1 MPRVVPRDDDLTPTL
16 LTELRNVRL
25 SVNGEASLVGADAT
39 DPATMDWWGRATLM
53 VWTDDERAATS
64 GPWYDAA
71 GVAMS
76 AREADEGGRE
86 FDILHASGLI
96 VDLWRVEDVVDA
108 LDARS
113 SDYEHFAPVFA
124 DRGRFGETE
133 LHPEL
138 EEMLEPGGSRV
149 VIVDRVRLAPAWRGL
164 GGVGRL
170 LVARLLSWVCD
181 DPRTVVTHPFPIDLD
196 EVARE
201 DAATFDSALEQVRR
215 TWRSLAFQPWL
226 NDIWVMDPRKRAHG
240 EAVER
245 IAKGLGV

>member
-1 MPRVVPRDDDLTPTL
+1 MLG
-16 LTELRNVRL
+16 ELSNVRL
-25 SVNGEASLVGADAT
+25 SVHGEAALVGADAT
-39 DPATMDWWGRATLM
+39 DPATMDWWGSATLT
-53 VWTDDERAATS
+53 VWTDDECVSTS

-71 GVAMS
+71 GVALS
-76 AREADEGGRE
+76 ARDAGEGARE
-86 FDILHASGLI
+86 LDILQASGLV

-113 SDYEHFAPVFA
+113 SDYEHFVPVFGGP
-124 DRGRFGETE
+124 GRFGHVE

-138 EEMLEPGGSRV
+138 EAMLEPGGGRV

-170 LVARLLSWVCD
+170 LVARLVSWVCD
-181 DPRTVVTHPFPIDLD
+181 DPRTVVTNPFPIDLD

-201 DAATFDSALEQVRR
+201 DAVRFDSALEQVRR
-215 TWRSLAFQPWL
+215 TWRSLAFQPWRD
-226 NDIWVMDPRKRAHG
+226 DIWVMDPRKRAHG

-245 IAKGLGV
+245 IAEGLGV